1 MTIRIRRN
9 QPPVI
14 LDLPLT
20 ITQSENTPVDSPV
33 YTVRARDP
41 DMRVIISNF

>member
-14 LDLPLT
+14 LELPLVNS
-20 ITQSENTPVDSPV
+20 QSENTPVYSVV
-33 YTVRARDP
+33 YTVKATDP
-41 DMRVIISNF
+41 DMRVIIS

>member
-14 LDLPLT
+14 LELPLT
-20 ITQSENTPVDSPV
+20 TSQSENTPVDTVV
-33 YTVRARDP
+33 YTVKATDP
-41 DMRVIISNF
+41 DMRVIISKD

>member
-14 LDLPLT
+14 LELPFAT
-20 ITQSENTPVDSPV
+20 SQSENTAVDTVV
-33 YTVRARDP
+33 YTVKATDP
-41 DMRVIISNF
+41 DMRVIISKD